1 MQFLLGVVLYKE
13 PFTHDRLIG
22 FGLVW
27 AGLIVFWAEGMFSK
41 RNIAP
46 EPVPE
51 LGEG

>member
-1 MQFLLGVVLYKE
+1 MQFLLGVLLYKE

-27 AGLIVFWAEGMFSK
+27 VGLIFFWVEGLYS
-41 RNIAP
+41 RRRLST
-46 EPVPE
+46 EPIPE